1 MLSEAYPG
9 GFVFKGGTSLSKGY
23 HLIERFSEDVDILI
37 TPHADDSAKT
47 REALLAEISAT
58 VADNLAVD
66 LLQARDPGRGRHP
79 HRADILAYPRTVA
92 STVEVP
98 GEPRGVLLETGY
110 AGGDWPVEMVTIE
123 PLLNTPLRLTAGDY
137 TDTDPFEVRA
147 LKPVRTLL
155 EKVSLLHNVA
165 SNWTPE
171 ATAEQQRC
179 GRHYYDIH
187 QLLDDRPT
195 RKALEDRAHFAVMV
209 AETQRLTD
217 KHFGG
222 GTPRP
227 RDGFATGPAFCA
239 PRDSELGGWLAVSYG
254 DSAGLLPSRVSG
266 GWPKFSTIL
275 RRIQQHAD
283 LL

>member
-1 MLSEAYPG
+1 
-9 GFVFKGGTSLSKGY
+9 VFKGGTSLSKGY

-37 TPHADDSAKT
+37 TPHAGDSAKT
-47 REALLAEISAT
+47 RETLLANISAT
-58 VADNLAVD
+58 VAGKLDVD
-66 LLQARDPGRGRHP
+66 LLEARDPGRGRHP
-79 HRADILAYPRTVA
+79 HRADILAYTRSVP
-92 STVEVP
+92 STIEVP

-110 AGGDWPVEMVTIE
+110 AGGDWPVEMVTIA
-123 PLLNTPLRLTAGDY
+123 PLLNTPLELTAGDY
-137 TDTDPFEVRA
+137 EDTDPFEVRA
-147 LKPVRTLL
+147 LKPARTLL
-155 EKVSLLHNVA
+155 EKVSLLHNLA
-165 SNWTPE
+165 STWTPD

-209 AETQRLTD
+209 TETQRLTD

-227 RDGFATGPAFCA
+227 KDGFATGPAFTA
-239 PRDSELGGWLAVSYG
+239 TKDSELGGWLAASYS
-254 DSAGLLPSRVSG
+254 DSAGLLPSRVSV
-266 GWPKFSTIL
+266 GWPKFNTVL
-275 RRIQQHAD
+275 RRIQQNAH